1 MCARQ
6 YLTGKFSPTQQ
17 FKVHVANDSH
27 FMYYKKSAAL
37 RDEQPTYESVWW
49 TYPEFV
55 RAVAAAK
62 QLPPGEAH
70 AYYYFLLKQA
80 DFDKR
85 AAFIYDELRFLDPA
99 RAKKETPYGD
109 LFIRDEH
116 AARDKGMRCRLGMR
130 GIIAEGHVDGG
141 LNMIAMVRG
150 SKRYILSPPSVCAC
164 LHLLSEGQS
173 KRHTAVNWSDVDA
186 LPEDARACPAT
197 EVVVGQGD
205 VLYVPSYWYH
215 HIVSLDESIQ
225 CNVRSGV
232 ALRDDTREFLHQCG
246 LTDA

>member
-1 MCARQ
+1 
-6 YLTGKFSPTQQ
+6 
-17 FKVHVANDSH
+17 
-27 FMYYKKSAAL
+27 MYYKKSAAL

-55 RAVAAAK
+55 QAVAAVK
-62 QLPPGEAH
+62 QLLPGEAH

-85 AAFIYDELRFLDPA
+85 AAFIYDELRFLDPM

-109 LFIRDEH
+109 LFIRDEY

-186 LPEDARACPAT
+186 LPDDARACPAT

-225 CNVRSGV
+225 CNVRSGI
-232 ALRDDTREFLHQCG
+232 AMRDDAREFLHQCG
-246 LTDA
+246 LTDV